1 MCLCTKWLHQWGKMQ
16 QIILKRKEPVEVPWG
31 SDYDIF
37 PLRFLF
43 NWEETVADPGQE
55 RESLGYGMTYSGLQ
69 L

>member
-1 MCLCTKWLHQWGKMQ
+1 MQ